1 VPPAGVSPAFSF
13 LFVSM
18 ASRKQ
23 ADRILAQSIDEG
35 LGVSR
40 LFAGPLT
47 AYPALKGII
56 GPEPMP
62 QAEALAARTLT
73 VTTSPM
79 MTDGEIETIGR
90 LFRSAGR
97 EF

>member
-1 VPPAGVSPAFSF
+1 
-13 LFVSM
+13 
-18 ASRKQ
+18 
-23 ADRILAQSIDEG
+23 
-35 LGVSR
+35 
-40 LFAGPLT
+40 LT